1 MKLITLETLQH
12 VIESYN
18 EFIKND
24 FDNID
29 KKIQDETTRA
39 IKKENDLAIKI
50 SDVEKML
57 GGRSLIYVT
66 QEEYDN
72 LSDEEKANDKVMYL
86 VTDPNYA
93 DADHEHDDLYY
104 TKAMVNTLLSLKADA
119 NHGVHV
125 LYSSD
130 APMPNGAASAG
141 DSDEVSRADHIH
153 PEQINVSGYATKLKD
168 SRNFRIGNSTKSFDG
183 TKDVT
188 WSLIEIGAAEEE
200 HSHPEYGTKD
210 ELSELDNKITNLGT
224 TLSAQTDQKIS
235 KAINDLIDSAPEALD
250 TLNELAEA
258 ISSHESVYEGYISN
272 ITTQLE
278 TKANKADVDKLKLD
292 LDDKADIEHGYHV
305 PDPEYIMTSFLR
317 SDNEWASVTPESI
330 GAAPK
335 NHGTHVEFSTS
346 APMPAGVAS
355 IGSATTVSR
364 GDHVHPEQEDIIGN
378 AGTATKLQNKR
389 GITIG
394 EIKKNFDGSSDI
406 SFSLTE
412 IGAAPTSHG
421 SHVPPVE
428 SVQFNRFLRNDRTWA
443 TVTPANI
450 GAAASNHGTHV
461 TYATTSPK
469 EAGASSV
476 GTEDTVSRGDHV
488 HPAQTTITGNAGSA
502 TKLQISRNITVG
514 NKIEAFNGTSDITF
528 TLDEIGAAAKSHGTH
543 LTLGTTNS
551 TAFRGD
557 QGYTAYMHSIADHA
571 PADAQK
577 NSLITKAE
585 IETKLTGTITT
596 HNHSGI
602 YAPYSH
608 GTHVVYSTTAP
619 KEAGVSSIGTE
630 DAVSR
635 GDHVHPA
642 QTSVS
647 GNAGTATKF
656 ASAQKVTLT
665 GDVTGSVTS
674 QAGWTVPTTLSS
686 TGVTAGTYGPSANA
700 SPGHSGTFEVP
711 QIEVDSKGRVISAYS
726 RTIAFPA
733 NPNTDTKVKYTLGT
747 TTKFHLTGTTSDST
761 GTGELTFDTGIYAT
775 TTAGQLSVGSLQTR
789 GAITTSGNGS
799 HAIGSVA
806 NRFSSIYGANIYSY
820 DKNGLHYASLR
831 LQTEG
836 SVDTQGVGRLV
847 AGNSTSSGTIG
858 NAKGQ
863 IILYG
868 TDSGYTLITPGHNST
883 GSVTLTLPSI
893 SGTLAKTSDLDSYLP
908 LGGGSLTGTLYSK
921 NIDTNGI
928 IDTSGDINIGGNLS
942 IWQGSAYIQKELIVD
957 ENIDCNQIDTSS
969 DINIGGNLSV
979 WQGSTYIQKELV
991 VDGSVECS
999 NYLKINAWPG
1009 YGSGTASL
1017 WYDGNAGNIQ
1027 CSSGIKTDKALHAEW
1042 HCNFGDGFSIPT
1054 RDGDRR
1060 GVLFNTYGSG
1070 ANSYLE
1076 IIRRNSANT
1085 DWDWGNSIRFYP
1097 NEVKVPSLLCY
1108 SGGGCLKLYPGDS
1121 GHTYMGFFLNNST
1134 RGAWIGYGSNGSSQ
1148 FTIQADGGTG
1158 RVQIENLNVGA
1169 IPLTISASAPG
1180 CGGVWIQV

>member
-12 VIESYN
+12 AIESYN
-18 EFIKND
+18 EFIRND
-24 FDNID
+24 FDSIN

-39 IKKENDLAIKI
+39 VKKENDLTIKI
-50 SDVEKML
+50 DDVEKML

-66 QEEYDN
+66 QDEYDN

-86 VTDPNYA
+86 VTDSNSA
-93 DADHEHDDLYY
+93 NADHNHDDLYY
-104 TKAMVNTLLSLKADA
+104 TKTMVNTLLSLKADT

-130 APMPNGAASAG
+130 TPMPNGAASAG
-141 DSDEVSRADHIH
+141 DSDEVARADHIH

-272 ITTQLE
+272 INTQLE
-278 TKANKADVDKLKLD
+278 TKANKTDVDKLRLE

-317 SDNEWASVTPESI
+317 SDNEWAAVTPESI

-378 AGTATKLQNKR
+378 AGTATKLQSKR

-450 GAAASNHGTHV
+450 GAAPSNHGTHV
-461 TYATTSPK
+461 TYATSSPK
-469 EAGASSV
+469 EAGVSSV

-502 TKLQISRNITVG
+502 TKLQIGRNITIG
-514 NKIEAFNGTSDITF
+514 DKIETFNGTSDITF

-619 KEAGVSSIGTE
+619 KVAGVASIGTE

-635 GDHVHPA
+635 GDHVHPE

-656 ASAQKVTLT
+656 ASEQKVTLT

-711 QIEVDSKGRVISAYS
+711 QIEVDSKGRVISAYA

-733 NPNTDTKVKYTLGT
+733 NPNTDTKVKYTLGA
-747 TTKFHLTGTTSDST
+747 TTKFYLTGTTSDST
-761 GTGELTFDTGIYAT
+761 GTGGLTFDTGIYAT
-775 TTAGQLSVGSLQTR
+775 TNEGQLSVGSLQTR
-789 GAITTSGNGS
+789 GTITTSGNGD
-799 HAIGSVA
+799 HTIGSAA
-806 NRFSSIYGANIYSY
+806 NRFGSIYGANIYSY

-836 SVDTQGVGRLV
+836 SEDTQGVGRLV

-863 IILYG
+863 IALYG
-868 TDSGYTLITPGHNST
+868 TNSGYTLITPGHNSA
-883 GSVTLTLPSI
+883 GNITLTLPSTG
-893 SGTLAKTSDLDSYLP
+893 GTLAKTSDLDSYLP
-908 LGGGSLTGTLYSK
+908 LSGGTLTGKLYSK
-921 NIDTNGI
+921 NIETIGQ
-928 IDTSGDINIGGNLS
+928 IDVSGDVNIGG
-942 IWQGSAYIQKELIVD
+942 D
-957 ENIDCNQIDTSS
+957 
-969 DINIGGNLSV
+969 LSV
-979 WQGSTYIQKELV
+979 WQGQAYVQKDLV
-991 VDGSVECS
+991 VDGNIDCNS
-999 NYLKINAWPG
+999 YLKINAWTG
-1009 YGSGTASL
+1009 YGSGAASL
-1017 WYDGNAGNIQ
+1017 WYNGNSGDIH
-1027 CSSGIKTDKALHAEW
+1027 CSSGIRTDQALHSAWNCTFE
-1042 HCNFGDGFSIPT
+1042 DGFSIPT
-1054 RDGDRR
+1054 RSEGRR

-1070 ANSYLE
+1070 DNSYLE
-1076 IIRRNSANT
+1076 IVRRNSSNT
-1085 DWDWGNSIRFYP
+1085 DWDWGNSVKFYP
-1097 NEVKVPSLLCY
+1097 DEVRVPSLQCY
-1108 SGGGCLKLYPGDS
+1108 GGGGCFKLYPGTA
-1121 GHTYMGFFLNNST
+1121 GHTYMGFFLNDST
-1134 RGAWIGYGSNGSSQ
+1134 RGAWMGYGSNGSTQ

-1158 RVQIENLNVGA
+1158 RVQIYNLNVGD
-1169 IPLTISASAPG
+1169 IPLTISAYAPA